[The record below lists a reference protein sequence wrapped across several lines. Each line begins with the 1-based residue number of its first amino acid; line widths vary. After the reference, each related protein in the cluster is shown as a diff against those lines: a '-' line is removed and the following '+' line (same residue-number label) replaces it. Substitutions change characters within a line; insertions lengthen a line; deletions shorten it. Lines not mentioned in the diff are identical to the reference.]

1 MKKAGIKYDIIQEK
15 INEVD
20 EVNQYNYDTQEL
32 LENNNDDINTDNYIL
47 YKDNNAGKNVEET
60 NDMDNKMTSNDRED
74 DDEYM
79 DTQDMEYLHD

>member
-1 MKKAGIKYDIIQEK
+1 M
-15 INEVD
+15 
-20 EVNQYNYDTQEL
+20 
-32 LENNNDDINTDNYIL
+32 ENNNDDINADNYIL
-47 YKDNNAGKNVEET
+47 YKDNNAGENVGET